1 MSATTLSNGRVASNE
16 SLCLPPEY
24 RQQAANFSIDTNRDQ
39 GSYWAPWRLADN
51 GKWQHHVYR
60 WAAELMASEGL
71 TSVLDVGCGPCVKLL
86 KFIAPLTS
94 DITGLDQP
102 SALEAGRRQGAAFTL
117 ASVDLENPQFSP
129 GRTYDL
135 IICADVIEHLAD
147 PEPAIGL
154 FRRCAGPRTLL
165 LISTPERSRE
175 RGRACMASNKP
186 EHVREWT
193 REEFERFL
201 RSRGLTPRRHR
212 LLPKDAAD
220 REPLRQAEL
229 EYRLGRAPTSPLC
242 CQAWVCTLDPR
253 RG

>member
-1 MSATTLSNGRVASNE
+1 MTAPTIQHARVASNE
-16 SLCLPPEY
+16 SLCLPPDY
-24 RQQAANFSIDTNRDQ
+24 RQQVANFSIDTNRDQ

-51 GKWQHHVYR
+51 AKWQHHVYQ
-60 WAAELMASEGL
+60 WAADLIRTHNL

-86 KFIAPLTS
+86 KFITPLTS

-102 SALEAGRRQGAAFTL
+102 SALAAARKQGATFNL
-117 ASVDLENPQFSP
+117 LPLDLENPSSELN
-129 GRTYDL
+129 RTYDL

-147 PEPAIGL
+147 PDPAIEL
-154 FRRCAGPRTLL
+154 FRRYSHAGTRL

-175 RGRACMASNKP
+175 RGRTCMASNKP

-201 RSRGLTPRRHR
+201 RSRSLTPRLHR
-212 LLPKDAAD
+212 ILPKDAQD

-229 EYRLGRAPTSPLC
+229 DYRLGRAPTSPLC
-242 CQAWVCTLDPR
+242 CQAWVCSIDPPR
-253 RG
+253 A